1 MDQPNLEKVTQF
13 LQQEKF
19 PGSIEATLMT
29 IRECDMFSPTDLSM
43 LANNF
48 IFRHTRSPSPTNP
61 SQTIWIKTLNNLQ
74 ELHTLDLLRQFLE
87 KQSDLKISTRIF
99 DIIFVDILM
108 DQRHPL
114 YSLYYNLIQ
123 KFLSLILSFESK
135 QSLTIVARWF
145 LTLAKSQSSLLS
157 QLVEQ
162 LIREHIALVISNSL
176 QNLSM
181 VSPLFTLSLITQT
194 SMLLNEEDF
203 EIDPNT
209 IQTLIELFTFS
220 LTHSN
225 QNLILT
231 LQDELNVKSKTLVF
245 TLDLIEI
252 FLCFRFQTIRSW

>member
-1 MDQPNLEKVTQF
+1 MEQPNLEKVTQL

-29 IRECDMFSPTDLSM
+29 IREFDMFSPTDLSM

-48 IFRHTRSPSPTNP
+48 IFRHSRSPASSNP
-61 SQTIWIKTLNNLQ
+61 SQMIWIKTLNNLQ

-99 DIIFVDILM
+99 DIIFVDILT

-114 YSLYYNLIQ
+114 YSFYYNLIQ

-145 LTLAKSQSSLLS
+145 LNLAKNHNALLS
-157 QLVEQ
+157 QIVEQ
-162 LIREHIALVISNSL
+162 LLREHIALVISDSL

-194 SMLLNEEDF
+194 SILLNDENFD
-203 EIDPNT
+203 IDLNT

-231 LQDELNVKSKTLVF
+231 LQDELNVKSKTCVF
-245 TLDLIEI
+245 ALDLM
-252 FLCFRFQTIRSW
+252 